1 MCKCHPDPFFF
12 QSHHLLPTPLI
23 DDRCVKIWRSSCKNF
38 LCYAA
43 VYLTSNL
50 GSHRGQVA
58 DMHQPLGKFK
68 FIWMIAMQATHVHLR
83 YVSSLT
89 CIIHDHVKCEIAWP
103 QALTH
108 SVHNFTINFFGCD
121 SVDNWTLSITHKVSW
136 EIQPAHHIHQPTNQ
150 QGTKWSGKAY
160 MCPRKHILGQK
171 LFWEGAKVLVPTHQK
186 STYAPSSRW
195 LLVGPMGQ
203 KCQHLA
209 KNASF
214 GPNLAVFGPKIQ
226 FFGGRE

>member
-171 LFWEGAKVLVPTHQK
+171 WPFLGQTSLLCLEGAKVMVLTYQK
-186 STYAPSSRW
+186 TTEPPRIV
-195 LLVGPMGQ
+195 LLVGHATKWIIYTPVTN
-203 KCQHLA
+203 HH
-209 KNASF
+209 
-214 GPNLAVFGPKIQ
+214 
-226 FFGGRE
+226 FF